1 MTTYLPTLKQLQ
13 YLVALKDHGHFG
25 RAAEA
30 CFVTQSTLS
39 AGLRELESLIGV
51 VLVERTR
58 RVVRFTP
65 LGVRIAEKAQRVLRE
80 AEELGDL
87 ARAAGKPL
95 SGELRMGVIPTI
107 APFLLPRILPTLRD
121 EWPDLRLYLREEV
134 TPAACDSLHRGHVD
148 CVLLALPY
156 QCGDIE
162 VADLFDDRLY
172 VAFPAGMD
180 PPARV
185 PPEAIDETQLLL
197 LEDGHCLKD
206 HVLAACNRPELRA
219 EAAMLGTSLHTLV
232 QMVDNGLG
240 VTLLPQIALDAGK
253 GISHACRCATKGMRR
268 RRAEHSSSD
277 RDRVGTEPSE
287 GSCAMIKG
295 GCLCG
300 AVRFAIAAERWRR
313 APVGAGCANISAAA
327 PQR

>member
-1 MTTYLPTLKQLQ
+1 MATYLPTLKQLQ

-39 AGLRELESLIGV
+39 AGLRELESLIGIT
-51 VLVERTR
+51 LVERTR

-65 LGVRIAEKAQRVLRE
+65 LGLRIAEKAQRVLRE

-95 SGELRMGVIPTI
+95 SGDLRMGVIPTI
-107 APFLLPRILPTLRD
+107 APFLLPRILPKLRAA
-121 EWPDLRLYLREEV
+121 WPDLKLYLREE
-134 TPAACDSLHRGHVD
+134 TTSAACDSLHRGHLD

-156 QCGDIE
+156 HCGDIE
-162 VADLFDDRLY
+162 SVDLFLDRLF
-172 VAFPAGMD
+172 VAFPDGEMPSREPGITA
-180 PPARV
+180 A
-185 PPEAIDETQLLL
+185 EIDETRLLL

-240 VTLLPQIALDAGK
+240 VTLLPKMALDAGILDNTGVIAK
-253 GISHACRCATKGMRR
+253 PLEADHPARR
-268 RRAEHSSSD
+268 
-277 RDRVGTEPSE
+277 
-287 GSCAMIKG
+287 
-295 GCLCG
+295 
-300 AVRFAIAAERWRR
+300 IALAWRR
-313 APVGAGCANISAAA
+313 GSPREKEFNLLADALRQAE
-327 PQR
+327 